1 MKKYIVFSAEG
12 GPPIRGDQCTT
23 AWPTSIS
30 CTIPMSG
37 TVESTFYNI
46 MVMEGDEAEINN
58 WLAENAG
65 KVQEVTKAQADEL
78 GQTIVPPGTERE
90 EEDME
95 NPEAKKTYVAGE
107 FDADHPENL
116 WTLKEEE

>member
-12 GPPIRGDQCTT
+12 SPIRGDQCTT
-23 AWPTSIS
+23 VWPASIS
-30 CTIPMSG
+30 CTIPISG
-37 TVESTFYNI
+37 TVEGTFYNI

-78 GQTIVPPGTERE
+78 GQAIVPPGTERE
-90 EEDME
+90 EEDVE
-95 NPEAKKTYVAGE
+95 NPQAKKTYVAGE